1 MSESLP
7 KIGLLGGGQLG
18 RMLLQA
24 AIDLDFEI
32 SCLDPDAEAPCH
44 QMAKHF
50 VQGSFQDFDTVYAFG
65 QSHDVISIEIEH
77 VNIEALERLESEGKR
92 VYPQPHILKMIQDKR
107 LQKQFFKN
115 HGFPTADFVLIDSA
129 EEIRDHLSFLPA
141 FNKLGKGGY
150 DGRGVQL
157 IQNESDISK
166 GFNEPGLL
174 EKAVNFSKELAVIVA
189 RNAKGEISAFP
200 AVEMVF
206 HPVRNLVEFLV
217 SPAEIPEEIEKKAS
231 KIAID
236 LIAQLGLVGILAVE
250 MFLTADGEIL
260 INEIAPRPHNSGHH
274 TIRANETSQ
283 YEQHLRAISG
293 LALGETTSNGFSG
306 MLNLLGEDGFTG
318 PVQYEGL
325 HAILSIPGVHPFLYG
340 KKITKPFRKMGHVTI
355 LGDSRMEIEEKAE
368 KVRNL
373 IRVIS

>member
-157 IQNESDISK
+157 IQKESDISK

-206 HPVRNLVEFLV
+206 HPVHNLVEFLV

-306 MLNLLGEDGFTG
+306 MLNLLGEDGFAG

>member
-115 HGFPTADFVLIDSA
+115 HGFPTADFVLIDTA

-157 IQNESDISK
+157 IQKESDISK

-206 HPVRNLVEFLV
+206 HPVHNLVEFLV

-293 LALGETTSNGFSG
+293 LALGETTSNSFSG